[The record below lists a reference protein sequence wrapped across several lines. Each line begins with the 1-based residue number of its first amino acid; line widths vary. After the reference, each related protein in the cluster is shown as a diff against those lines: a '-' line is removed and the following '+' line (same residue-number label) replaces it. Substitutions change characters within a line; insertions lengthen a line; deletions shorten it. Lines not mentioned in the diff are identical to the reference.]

1 MIKELH
7 GSFPQMNTMPT
18 GGVNLDN
25 FQDWFAAM
33 QFVQVQA
40 VIWLPR
46 VLSAIMIK
54 LQRTPSHI

>member
-1 MIKELH
+1 
-7 GSFPQMNTMPT
+7 MPT

-25 FQDWFAAM
+25 LQDWFAAV